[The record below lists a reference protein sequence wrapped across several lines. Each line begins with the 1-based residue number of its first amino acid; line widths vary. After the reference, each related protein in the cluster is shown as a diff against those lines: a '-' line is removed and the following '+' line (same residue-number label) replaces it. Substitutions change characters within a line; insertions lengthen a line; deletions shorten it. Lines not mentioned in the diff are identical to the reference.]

1 MAFAI
6 CRPRHP
12 GSPIGPRTPA
22 SPAASNPNR
31 GRRLPLAALPDS
43 NWTSLVESEVNFA
56 VTAAPR
62 IDDYP
67 RRRSQK
73 SVAAFSDF
81 ECRFSGPGTPKI
93 PTGLKLGLTG
103 KRVNT
108 ERNLRRTV
116 LRNGL
121 IVLTERMDH
130 LRSVAMGVWIKSG
143 SRCEPAETN
152 GISHFVEHMLFK
164 GTRSRSAQLIA
175 REMDSIGGNLD
186 AFTGKETICFNVKSL
201 ADHVPIALDILS
213 DLVLNPVFASPDI
226 ERERGVIL
234 EEIKIDEDNPDVLVH
249 ELFTQSFWKG
259 HPLGK
264 PILGTTETVG
274 RLAQN
279 HLFDYHAGRFH
290 AGNMIFSAAGNL
302 DHDHFVDAVSGKF
315 SALAGGEAPA
325 ELPAPAASARIIL
338 RNKKALEQV
347 QICLG
352 VPAPP
357 ITDENRYVALVLNTV
372 LGGGMSSRLFQ
383 TIREERGMAYS
394 IYSDLS
400 PYRDTGTLCV
410 YAGTAASKALE
421 VVDLILA
428 EFRNLKEVEL
438 PEDELTR
445 AKDQLKGNILLGLE
459 SSNSRMANL
468 ARQEMY
474 FRQFFTVDE
483 VIARIDQVDAAQVQA
498 MAHRLFDPARIAV
511 TLLGRLD
518 GVKLN
523 RTRLEC

>member
-1 MAFAI
+1 M
-6 CRPRHP
+6 
-12 GSPIGPRTPA
+12 
-22 SPAASNPNR
+22 
-31 GRRLPLAALPDS
+31 
-43 NWTSLVESEVNFA
+43 E
-56 VTAAPR
+56 
-62 IDDYP
+62 
-67 RRRSQK
+67 
-73 SVAAFSDF
+73 
-81 ECRFSGPGTPKI
+81 
-93 PTGLKLGLTG
+93 
-103 KRVNT
+103 
-108 ERNLRRTV
+108 
-116 LRNGL
+116 
-121 IVLTERMDH
+121 H

-164 GTRSRSAQLIA
+164 GTRSRTAQLIA

-201 ADHVPIALDILS
+201 ADHVPVALDVLA
-213 DLVLNPVFASPDI
+213 DLVLNPVFAPTDI

-234 EEIKIDEDNPDVLVH
+234 EEIKIDEDNPDVLVQ

-259 HPLGK
+259 HPLGW
-264 PILGTTETVG
+264 PILGTNETVG
-274 RLAQN
+274 RLGQQE
-279 HLFDYHAGRFH
+279 LFAYHGDRFH

-302 DHDHFVDAVSGKF
+302 EHDHFVESIANKF
-315 SALAGGEAPA
+315 SALSGGEALS
-325 ELPAPAASARIIL
+325 ELSAPEASARIVM
-338 RNKKALEQV
+338 RNKKSLEQV

-357 ITDENRYVALVLNTV
+357 ITDDNRYAVLILNTV

-383 TIREERGMAYS
+383 TIREERGMVYS

-410 YAGTAASKALE
+410 YAGTSAGKALE

-428 EFRNLKEVEL
+428 EFRNLKETPLAE
-438 PEDELTR
+438 EELTR

-474 FRQFFTVDE
+474 FHQFFTADE
-483 VIARIDQVDAAQVQA
+483 LIARIEAVDAAKVQA
-498 MAHRLFDPARIAV
+498 MAQRLFDPERIAV
-511 TLLGRLD
+511 TLLGRLN
-518 GVKLN
+518 GFKL
-523 RTRLEC
+523 TRNQLVC

>member
-1 MAFAI
+1 MKM
-6 CRPRHP
+6 
-12 GSPIGPRTPA
+12 T
-22 SPAASNPNR
+22 N
-31 GRRLPLAALPDS
+31 
-43 NWTSLVESEVNFA
+43 
-56 VTAAPR
+56 
-62 IDDYP
+62 
-67 RRRSQK
+67 
-73 SVAAFSDF
+73 
-81 ECRFSGPGTPKI
+81 
-93 PTGLKLGLTG
+93 
-103 KRVNT
+103 

-116 LRNGL
+116 LPNGL
-121 IVLTERMDH
+121 ILLTERMEH

-164 GTRSRSAQLIA
+164 GTRSRSAQHIA

-201 ADHVPIALDILS
+201 ADHVPIALDVLT
-213 DLVLNPVFASPDI
+213 DLVLNPVFAATDI

-249 ELFTQSFWKG
+249 ELFTQNFWKD

-264 PILGTTETVG
+264 PILGTTATVG
-274 RLAQN
+274 RLDQQS
-279 HLFDYHAGRFH
+279 LFAYHSDRFH
-290 AGNMIFSAAGNL
+290 GGNIVFSAAGNL
-302 DHDHFVDAVSGKF
+302 DHDQFAEAVASKF
-315 SALAGGEAPA
+315 SLLAGGETLH
-325 ELPAPAASARIIL
+325 ELPAPKASARIVL
-338 RNKKALEQV
+338 RNKKSLEQV

-357 ITDENRYVALVLNTV
+357 ITDENRYATLILNTV

-400 PYRDTGTLCV
+400 PLRDTGTLCV
-410 YAGTAASKALE
+410 YAGTSAGKSLE
-421 VVDLILA
+421 VVDLILD
-428 EFRNLKEVEL
+428 EFRKLKQTLLHEEEL
-438 PEDELTR
+438 SR
-445 AKDQLKGNILLGLE
+445 AKDQLKGNILMGLE

-474 FRQFFTVDE
+474 FRQFYTAEE
-483 VIARIDQVDAAQVQA
+483 VILRICQVDAGQVQA
-498 MAHRLFDPARIAV
+498 MAQRLFDPERIAV

-518 GVKLN
+518 GVKLG
-523 RTRLEC
+523 RARLVC

>member
-1 MAFAI
+1 MTI
-6 CRPRHP
+6 
-12 GSPIGPRTPA
+12 
-22 SPAASNPNR
+22 
-31 GRRLPLAALPDS
+31 
-43 NWTSLVESEVNFA
+43 
-56 VTAAPR
+56 
-62 IDDYP
+62 
-67 RRRSQK
+67 
-73 SVAAFSDF
+73 
-81 ECRFSGPGTPKI
+81 
-93 PTGLKLGLTG
+93 
-103 KRVNT
+103 

-116 LRNGL
+116 LPNGL

-143 SRCEPAETN
+143 SRGEAAETN
-152 GISHFVEHMLFK
+152 GISHFVEHMVFK

-201 ADHVPIALDILS
+201 ADHVPIALDVLA

-249 ELFTQSFWKG
+249 ELFTQNFWKD

-264 PILGTTETVG
+264 PILGTTATVA
-274 RLAQN
+274 RLDQPK
-279 HLFDYHAGRFH
+279 LLDYHSGRFH
-290 AGNMIFSAAGNL
+290 AGNMVFSAAGNL
-302 DHDHFVDAVSGKF
+302 DHDRFVEAVGEKFAGLHSGQPI
-315 SALAGGEAPA
+315 G
-325 ELPAPAASARIIL
+325 ELPAPLSSARIL
-338 RNKKALEQV
+338 LKNKKALEQV

-357 ITDENRYVALVLNTV
+357 ITDENRYATLILNTV

-394 IYSDLS
+394 VFSDLS

-410 YAGTAASKALE
+410 YAGTSANKALE
-421 VVDLILA
+421 TIDLILT
-428 EFRNLKEVEL
+428 EFRKLKEEIL
-438 PEDELTR
+438 PDEELTR
-445 AKDQLKGNILLGLE
+445 AKDQLKGNILMGLE

-468 ARQEMY
+468 ARQEIY
-474 FRQFFTVDE
+474 FGQFFSAEEIT
-483 VIARIDQVDAAQVQA
+483 ARIDAVEASQVQA
-498 MAHRLFDPARIAV
+498 MAQRLFDPERIAV

-518 GVKLN
+518 GIKLN
-523 RTRLEC
+523 RARLVC